1 MGNKE
6 LKEDYMYRMEA
17 IKDYDP
23 ELFDTMVNLISK
35 LNKQVQDLE
44 KNTLRNF
51 SVFMQNNIVWIK
63 WFVSLALGL
72 FSMYSPNVAL
82 LITRI
87 PH

>member
-1 MGNKE
+1 MDSKAR
-6 LKEDYMYRMEA
+6 KEDYMYRMEA

-23 ELFDTMVNLISK
+23 ELFETIVNVIAK
-35 LNKQVQDLE
+35 LNRQVADLE
-44 KNTLRNF
+44 KNTLRRF

-63 WFVSLALGL
+63 WIVSLILGL
-72 FSMYSPNVAL
+72 VSMYSPNVAL